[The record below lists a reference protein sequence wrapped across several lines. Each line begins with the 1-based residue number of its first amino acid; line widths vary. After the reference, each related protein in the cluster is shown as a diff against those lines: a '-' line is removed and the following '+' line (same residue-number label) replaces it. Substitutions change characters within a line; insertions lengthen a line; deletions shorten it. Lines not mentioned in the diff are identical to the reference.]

1 MITPLCGL
9 HGDGKLMKLAEK
21 VTSIIHDIY
30 ITDSD
35 HLGYQ
40 VDQDAFS
47 LRGQNTLST
56 KREVTAKTKRL
67 KNLIR
72 KHGSILQNEHKL
84 FDDIIREIVQ
94 PQFSAFWFETA
105 DRLFEDGPLLIQ
117 MPTILIG
124 HVVTRSGFDLQ
135 PEHEKEFHL
144 KIDDALLE
152 PIKTD

>member
-1 MITPLCGL
+1 MYR
-9 HGDGKLMKLAEK
+9 
-21 VTSIIHDIY
+21 S
-30 ITDSD
+30 
-35 HLGYQ
+35 Q
-40 VDQDAFS
+40 
-47 LRGQNTLST
+47 T
-56 KREVTAKTKRL
+56 KRKVTAKTKRL

-105 DRLFEDGPLLIQ
+105 DRLFEDGPIMIQ

-124 HVVTRSGFDLQ
+124 HAVTRSGFDLQ